1 MEEPKSRRRGRLK
14 EGFSDIV
21 GKFPPS
27 EASDRS
33 DKSFS
38 QVGWNDNANDIIVA
52 NAMEYDEEEESMDE
66 DECDLPYPGLEF
78 LNDFKIALKIYH
90 KRIAKGKFYIF

>member
-14 EGFSDIV
+14 EGFSDTV

-38 QVGWNDNANDIIVA
+38 QVGWNDANDIIVA

-78 LNDFKIALKIYH
+78 LNDFKIALKIYQ
-90 KRIAKGKFYIF
+90 KFYIF